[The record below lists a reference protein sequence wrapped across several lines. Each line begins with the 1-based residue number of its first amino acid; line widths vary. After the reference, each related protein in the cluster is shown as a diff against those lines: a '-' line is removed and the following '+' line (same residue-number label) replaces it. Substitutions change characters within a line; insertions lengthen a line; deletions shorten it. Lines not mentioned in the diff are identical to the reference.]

1 MQMSCGSFEKLI
13 ENLCGWSTDN
23 IGTECCEIKLE
34 VETSCHDKD
43 CGLYTKENGKLL
55 KCFKLGALEGLG

>member
-23 IGTECCEIKLE
+23 IRTECCEIKLE
-34 VETSCHDKD
+34 VEIKYHDKD
-43 CGLYTKENGKLL
+43 FGLYTKENGKLL
-55 KCFKLGALEGLG
+55 KCFKLGSPEGLG